1 MIPMSEL
8 LKKDLNEKGE
18 LHLDAVMTMTLIKYL
33 ERVEKHL
40 RDFEKIADTVE
51 SIAKALEI
59 LNK

>member
-33 ERVEKHL
+33 ERVE
-40 RDFEKIADTVE
+40 FEKIADTVE